1 MPAELSSGQSTIVG
15 VLRRAVL
22 LLMPIVLVLSS
33 VQLILLTAKA
43 WVKIE
48 YKLPGFPPDPY
59 GFSVEDRLHWAAVD
73 IDFLLNRDD
82 IRYFD
87 QVFLGSGEPMHNER
101 ELAHMED
108 VKRLVQVARA
118 AWLVTAALLALL
130 LVVVGRVGG
139 VRALGEVLAAGSKA
153 TILVMGVLLVG
164 LLLAFGAIF
173 VGFHRVFFEGGT
185 WLFKYSDTFIRLYPE
200 RFWRDVFVLLAA
212 VTVAETGAVYVIAR
226 RILAAAARAVG

>member
-59 GFSVEDRLHWAAVD
+59 GFSVEDRLQWAAVD
-73 IDFLLNRDD
+73 IDFLLNNAD
-82 IRYFD
+82 IHYFD
-87 QVFLGSGEPMHNER
+87 QVLLESGEPMHNER

-108 VKRLVQVARA
+108 VKRLVQMTRA
-118 AWLVTAALLALL
+118 AWLITAAVLVVV

-139 VRALGEVLAAGSKA
+139 VSALGEVLAA
-153 TILVMGVLLVG
+153 IRRLING
-164 LLLAFGAIF
+164 L
-173 VGFHRVFFEGGT
+173 GT
-185 WLFKYSDTFIRLYPE
+185 PDFMP
-200 RFWRDVFVLLAA
+200 
-212 VTVAETGAVYVIAR
+212 
-226 RILAAAARAVG
+226 